1 MKRRKYTAAEQLQWL
16 RDHMNHDDPR
26 CLRWPFGYDDG
37 VGRGR
42 MLYEGKSSW
51 AHRVM
56 CTLVNGPA
64 PEDKPQSAHSCGN
77 GHMGCVHPKHLSWAT
92 QSENHKD
99 RRKHGTAATNKYGS
113 RTRLTLEQIA
123 QIRALKGRQ
132 PQMQTAR
139 EFGISHA
146 CVRRW
151 QATTHEPAKPG
162 TSYEALRRRQKR
174 MIGCG

>member
-1 MKRRKYTAAEQLQWL
+1 MRRKKYTAAEQFQWL
-16 RDHMNHDDPR
+16 RDHMEHDDAR
-26 CLRWPFGYDDG
+26 CLRWPFVYDDG

-42 MLYEGKSSW
+42 ILYEGKNWW
-51 AHRVM
+51 AHRLM

-99 RRKHGTAATNKYGS
+99 RRKHGTAATNRYGP
-113 RTRLTLEQIA
+113 RTRLTDEQVA

-132 PQMQTAR
+132 TQMQTAR

-146 CVRRW
+146 SVRRW
-151 QATTHEPAKPG
+151 QATNHEPARPG
-162 TSYEALRRRQKR
+162 VSYDALRRRRNR